1 MNKIYIYLILA
12 GIVILSVSQ
21 IYLWKDQQ
29 QQWQIMDTQ
38 MKILNRL
45 LQSNNDAPFVYED
58 ELPENYPPKQ
68 SQDI

>member
-1 MNKIYIYLILA
+1 MLI
-12 GIVILSVSQ
+12 VFVVLSASQ

-29 QQWQIMDTQ
+29 QQWQIMNTQ
-38 MKILNRL
+38 IKMLNRL
-45 LQSNNDAPFVYED
+45 LQLNNDAPFVYED